1 MSKKGKNFSGNNASG
16 KRKKSDF
23 YETPYSITRHLL
35 NVEDFDYNLTI
46 CEPACGDGAIVKV
59 LQEKTNNVVFYDIEK
74 NFLTETEQYD
84 YIVTNPPFSIAYE
97 FIQKAKIV
105 TKKKFA
111 FLLPLSYLHGKK
123 RYDDI
128 YSDKEYPLKKVYV
141 FTRYPML
148 GEQLRE
154 DGKYNTGMMVY
165 AWFIFEKD
173 YNGPSV
179 VDWIDNNSDVL
190 SKNDKL
196 DIGLGKLQFDI
207 DD

>member
-1 MSKKGKNFSGNNASG
+1 MSKIKGKNFSANNVSG

-35 NVEDFDYNLTI
+35 NVEDFDYNLII

-59 LQEKTNNVVFYDIEK
+59 LREKTNNTIFYDIEK
-74 NFLTETEQYD
+74 NFLTEIEQYD
-84 YIVTNPPFSIAYE
+84 YIITNPPFSIAYE

-105 TKKKFA
+105 AKKKFA

-148 GEQLRE
+148 GEKLRE

-165 AWFIFEKD
+165 AWFIFEKN
-173 YNGPSV
+173 YNGPSMI
-179 VDWIDNNSDVL
+179 DWIDNNSDVL

-196 DIGLGKLQFDI
+196 DTGLGVLPI